1 MSIGVTVDNIISM
14 EQRFGKLIPFVVPRG
29 SLSNEENVQKY
40 RKTIIEA
47 MKTINPKEATKL
59 IEEEPKE
66 EQKEEPKEEKEMS
79 DFDRFIQ
86 ELLGLDVGE
95 TVIADATKNVRE
107 EVLEER
113 GQNKEEKS
121 RD

>member
-59 IEEEPKE
+59 IEEEPK
-66 EQKEEPKEEKEMS
+66 KEPKEEKEMS
-79 DFDRFIQ
+79 DFDRFNQ